1 MAAQDL
7 GMAVKEAAAFA
18 GPRDGQGGACRT
30 CRFFGGFSRSG
41 GQAWC
46 LRELPMKMLWMHP
59 GRGCS
64 AHVDRSG
71 YVAAAEAG
79 EAPGGRLAA

>member
-1 MAAQDL
+1 VAAQDL
-7 GMAVKEAAAFA
+7 GVAVKEAALAA
-18 GPRDGQGGACRT
+18 GPRDGRGCACRT

-41 GQAWC
+41 AQAWC

-59 GRGCS
+59 GQGCS
-64 AHVDRSG
+64 AHVGRGGST
-71 YVAAAEAG
+71 VAAESA